1 MCVCLERIEEG
12 VERMKELKETMTS
25 AIFDMKEAVKKEDV
39 DLETHLMTKEES
51 IGPEGPEG
59 PPGFDGSDGDPGI
72 HKHTHTHTHTH
83 THIIYVYV
91 CMYIYIYISI
101 NIYIYLYI

>member
-1 MCVCLERIEEG
+1 VCVCVERIEEG

-72 HKHTHTHTHTH
+72 Y
-83 THIIYVYV
+83 ICV
-91 CMYIYIYISI
+91 YIYMHTYI
-101 NIYIYLYI
+101 LYICVYINNNSAPTYGISVP